1 MDKTRI
7 AALEAKFKA
16 HKKGK
21 ETSGGKSRDSTYN
34 PASFSAPNKDEHVRR
49 VKKRFPSLEGNTE
62 YQQILDKYGAFYK
75 TCVNCGKTD
84 LKQLPCGCGKKG
96 EESNDSKVR
105 DMCEAFKKYRK
116 FQHIAQRRPK

>member
-1 MDKTRI
+1 M
-7 AALEAKFKA
+7 EAELKA
-16 HKKGK
+16 SRKGK
-21 ETSGGKSRDSTYN
+21 ETGEGKASDSTYN

-62 YQQILDKYGAFYK
+62 YQQKLDKYGGFYR

-116 FQHIAQRRPK
+116 FQVAALKKAR